1 MFDIVEK
8 ARIYATAAHAAVGQK
23 RKYTFEPYIVHP
35 ADVVEIVKTIPHTEA
50 MLAAAW
56 LHDVVEDTHI
66 TLSELRD
73 EFAGEIYELV
83 YWLTN
88 VSKPSDGNRAV
99 RKELDRIHL
108 STAPAEAQT
117 IKLADL
123 ISNTRTILI
132 HDPDFAK
139 VYVPEKISLIET
151 MDKGDI
157 SLRKRAMEMLQ
168 PEKKYHVS
176 NLMSIINPS

>member
-8 ARIYATAAHAAVGQK
+8 ARIFATAAHAAVGQK

-88 VSKPSDGNRAV
+88 VSKPSDGNRAT
-99 RKELDRIHL
+99 RKEMDRIHL
-108 STAPAEAQT
+108 SCAPAEAQT
-117 IKLADL
+117 IKLGDI
-123 ISNTRTILI
+123 ISNSRTILI
-132 HDPDFAK
+132 HDPNFAK
-139 VYVPEKISLIET
+139 VYVPEKIALVES
-151 MDKGDI
+151 MDRGDI
-157 SLRKRAMEMLQ
+157 TLRKRAMEMLL
-168 PEKKYHVS
+168 PGKYFVS
-176 NLMSIINPS
+176 SLGSLLNSP